1 MRPYRKNFTD
11 LTEQELDDFAYAL
24 NSLPRRLIQENANS
38 HNSNFQLGIHG
49 GPAFL
54 PWHRDF
60 LSKFEKELQAVRP
73 NVTLPYW
80 DWYADDSRDLDAG
93 VWKSFFGG
101 RNNQGGKVNGN
112 WQFTRGTSPGAALS
126 ELDQH
131 GRELL
136 APTFFEFRRRIEDVS
151 HANAHL
157 WVDGDMGGGFSPRD
171 PLFYLLH
178 CNVDRIWAMWQH
190 NHREE
195 LQYSSEYGND
205 ENPLAAVEPDALMI
219 GGATPMD
226 MVRRTGHDYVYRM
239 SGKYR
244 VTYLAMMAHRFP
256 PLQDISDEMM
266 IDFGFPI
273 GTFVT
278 TGYRWQQ
285 FLYRARRL
293 QPKLEIDP
301 NPPLAYIHRQY
312 SSTPTAEALITSPS
326 SQGRFSTVDIPQGV
340 WIGNKN
346 TKELHKESCS
356 HVSRMRDSNKIEFED
371 IQDALDQGYN
381 GCHFCLD
388 AYDTD

>member
-11 LTEQELDDFAYAL
+11 LTEEELDDFAYAL
-24 NSLPRRLIQENANS
+24 NNLPRRIIEGNANA
-38 HNSNFQLGIHG
+38 HNDDFEEGIHD

-60 LSKFEKELQAVRP
+60 LFKFEKELQAVRP

-80 DWYADDSRDLDAG
+80 DWYADDSRDLDTG
-93 VWKSFFGG
+93 IWKSFFGG
-101 RNNQGGKVNGN
+101 RNNQGGRIHGN
-112 WQFTRGTSPGAALS
+112 WQFRRDASPIAALS

-131 GRELL
+131 VRELL
-136 APTFFEFRRRIEDVS
+136 APTFFEFRRTIEDVS
-151 HANAHL
+151 HSNAHV
-157 WVDGDMGGGFSPRD
+157 WVGGDMRGGFSPRD

-190 NHREE
+190 NHLEE
-195 LQYSSEYGND
+195 LQYSSEYGDD
-205 ENPLAAVEPDALMI
+205 ERQKAAVEPNDQMI

-226 MVRRTGHDYVYRM
+226 MVRRTRHDYVYRM

-244 VTYLAMMAHRFP
+244 VTYLEMMAHRFP

-266 IDFGFPI
+266 IDLGFPL

-285 FLYRARRL
+285 YVYQARKSNPGL
-293 QPKLEIDP
+293 KIDST
-301 NPPLAYIHRQY
+301 PPLANIHRQFG
-312 SSTPTAEALITSPS
+312 SKPTTDAPITAP
-326 SQGRFSTVDIPQGV
+326 SQGRFTAINVPEGL

-346 TKELHKESCS
+346 TKELHKETCS
-356 HVSRMRDSNKIEFED
+356 HVSRMKDTNKIEFED

-388 AYDTD
+388 AFDTD

>member
-11 LTEQELDDFAYAL
+11 LTEQERDDFAYAL
-24 NSLPRRLIQENANS
+24 NNLPRNVIEANANS
-38 HNSNFQLGIHG
+38 HERDFEHGIHD

-60 LSKFEKELQAVRP
+60 LFKFEKELQAIRE

-80 DWYADDSRDLDAG
+80 DWYSDDSRNLDTG

-101 RNNQGGKVNGN
+101 RNNQGGRVSGN
-112 WQFTRGTSPGAALS
+112 WQFRRDASPIVALS
-126 ELDQH
+126 ELDQL

-136 APTFFEFRRRIEDVS
+136 APTFFEFRRTIEDVS
-151 HANAHL
+151 HANAHV
-157 WVDGDMGGGFSPRD
+157 WVGGDMRGGFSPRD

-195 LQYSSEYGND
+195 LQYSSEYGGD
-205 ENPLAAVEPDALMI
+205 ERQSAAVEPNDQMI
-219 GGATPMD
+219 GGATPID
-226 MVRRTGHDYVYRM
+226 MVQRTGHDYVYRI

-244 VTYLAMMAHRFP
+244 VIYLEVMAHRFP
-256 PLQDISDEMM
+256 PLQDISDEMF
-266 IDFGFPI
+266 IDLGFPL
-273 GTFVT
+273 GTIVT

-285 FLYRARRL
+285 YLYRARRL
-293 QPKLEIDP
+293 NPELEIDP
-301 NPPLAYIHRQY
+301 NPPLANIHRQY
-312 SSTPTAEALITSPS
+312 RSTPTANPPAQTS
-326 SQGRFSTVDIPQGV
+326 SQGRFSAVDLPEGV
-340 WIGNKN
+340 FIGNKRS
-346 TKELHKESCS
+346 KELHKPDCS
-356 HVSRMRDSNKIEFED
+356 HVSHMNGRNKVEFED
-371 IQDALDQGYN
+371 IQDALNQGYN